1 MISETDNT
9 SESDPVLNNELGLGK
24 PDLNGSFPI
33 NDQLR
38 LKLHFDQTPL
48 GIIEWDKDF
57 KVIRWNPAAEKI
69 FGYSEEEVFGRK
81 GIDILVPENAKEI
94 IEKVWLQLINGKGG
108 TRSTNMNI
116 TKDGK
121 HILCDWYN
129 TPLINDNGEVIGV
142 SSLVNDITQQDKSSK
157 IQRALYK
164 ISESVNTINDINELY
179 EKIHHIVAGLMKAEN
194 FFIALYDESS
204 DLITFPYFVDECD
217 EKPEPGKLG
226 RGLTDYILRSGQ
238 DMLIDAKKDVELREM
253 GETDLIGQPAEIW
266 LGVSLKIKNKTIG
279 VIVLQD
285 YHDKSTYGEGEKQVL
300 IYVSEQIAMAISKKK
315 DEDEL
320 KRYSEELHE
329 LNKSKDKFFSI
340 IAHDL
345 RSPFYGLLGLTNII
359 KSEYEELQPDETK
372 AYLDDLYNS
381 TSNLYTLIENLLE
394 WSRIQSGNMTF
405 QPEEINFKEL
415 MEEVISVLHHTAQ
428 LKSISIK
435 IYINNCLLI
444 YGDRSMIRS
453 LMQNLISNAI
463 KFTHISGKINITCSK
478 INDEKL
484 EVKVK
489 DTGVGISKNK
499 ISKLFRID
507 ENTSSSGTNKEK
519 GTGLGLLL
527 CREIVEKHGSTI
539 NVTSEIGKGT
549 CLSFA
554 LKLLSPVD

>member
-1 MISETDNT
+1 MISGTDNI
-9 SESDPVLNNELGLGK
+9 SKSDSLLNNGQ
-24 PDLNGSFPI
+24 DLKKLSKNESFPI

-69 FGYSEEEVFGRK
+69 FGYTQEEAFGNK
-81 GIDILVPENAKEI
+81 GIDIIVPENAKDSV
-94 IEKVWLQLINGKGG
+94 EKVWLQLLNRKGG
-108 TRSTNMNI
+108 TRSTNLNI
-116 TKDGK
+116 TRDGK
-121 HILCDWYN
+121 QILCDWYN
-129 TPLINDNGEVIGV
+129 TPLINDDGEVIGV
-142 SSLVNDITQQDKSSK
+142 SSLVNDITQQDKTNK

-194 FFIALYDESS
+194 FFIALYDKST
-204 DLITFPYFVDECD
+204 DLISFPYFVDECD

-238 DMLIDAKKDVELREM
+238 DMLIDAKKDIELRKM
-253 GETDLIGQPAEIW
+253 GETDLIGEPAEIW
-266 LGVSLKIKNKTIG
+266 LGVSLKIMNKTIG

-285 YHDKSTYGEGEKQVL
+285 YYDKTTYGEEEKQVL

-320 KRYSEELHE
+320 KKYSEELQE

-345 RSPFYGLLGLTNII
+345 KSPFYGLLGLTNII
-359 KSEYEELQPDETK
+359 KSEYEQLPPDETK
-372 AYLDDLYNS
+372 AYLNELYSS

-405 QPEEINFKEL
+405 QPEPINFKEL
-415 MEEVISVLHHTAQ
+415 TEEVISVLHQTAQ
-428 LKSISIK
+428 LKSISIDNC
-435 IYINNCLLI
+435 IYDCII
-444 YGDRSMIRS
+444 IHGDRAMIRS

-463 KFTHISGKINITCSK
+463 KFTHEEGSINISCNK
-478 INDEKL
+478 INDEN
-484 EVKVK
+484 VKVK
-489 DTGVGISKNK
+489 VNDTGVGISDDN

-507 ENTSSSGTNKEK
+507 ENTSSPGTNKEK

-527 CREIVEKHGSTI
+527 CREIVEMHGSAI

-549 CLSFA
+549 CFSFV
-554 LKLLSPVD
+554 LKLTLPVN

>member
-1 MISETDNT
+1 MTSETDNT
-9 SESDPVLNNELGLGK
+9 SKFDSVQNKEQDLEKS
-24 PDLNGSFPI
+24 DLNGNIPI

-57 KVIRWNPAAEKI
+57 KVIRWNPAAEKM
-69 FGYSEEEVFGRK
+69 FGYTQEEASGRK
-81 GIDILVPENAKEI
+81 GIDLLVPKNAKES
-94 IEKVWLQLINGKGG
+94 IEKVWLQLLNGKGG

-121 HILCDWYN
+121 QILCDWYN

-194 FFIALYDESS
+194 FFIALYDEST
-204 DLITFPYFVDECD
+204 DLISFPYFVDECD

-238 DMLIDAKKDVELREM
+238 DMLIDAKKDVELREK

-285 YHDKSTYGEGEKQVL
+285 YHDKSTYGEEEKQVL

-320 KRYSEELHE
+320 KRYSEELQE

-359 KSEYEELQPDETK
+359 KSEYEELQLDETK
-372 AYLDDLYNS
+372 AYLDELYSS

-394 WSRIQSGNMTF
+394 WSRIQSGSMTF
-405 QPEEINFKEL
+405 QPEGIDFKEL
-415 MEEVISVLHHTAQ
+415 MEEVISVLNQTAQ
-428 LKSISIK
+428 LKSISI
-435 IYINNCLLI
+435 INDINNCLMI
-444 YGDRSMIRS
+444 HGDRAMIRS

-463 KFTHISGKINITCSK
+463 KFTHDGGSINISCSK
-478 INDEKL
+478 INDEKV

-489 DTGVGISKNK
+489 DTGVGISNDK

-507 ENTSSSGTNKEK
+507 ENTSSPGTNKEK

-527 CREIVEKHGSTI
+527 CSEIVEMHESTI
-539 NVTSEIGKGT
+539 NVSSEIGKGT
-549 CLSFA
+549 YFSFA
-554 LKLLSPVD
+554 LKLSSPAD

>member
-1 MISETDNT
+1 MKSETDNIAEPD
-9 SESDPVLNNELGLGK
+9 SVKSNKQDLGK
-24 PDLNGSFPI
+24 PELNENFQI
-33 NDQLR
+33 NDQQR

-69 FGYSEEEVFGRK
+69 FGYTEAEALGRTGYDILLPQETKEIVEEV
-81 GIDILVPENAKEI
+81 
-94 IEKVWLQLINGKGG
+94 WHQLLNRKGG
-108 TRSTNMNI
+108 TRSTNLNV

-129 TPLINDNGEVIGV
+129 TPLINDNCEVIGV
-142 SSLVNDITQQDKSSK
+142 SSLFNDITKQDKTRK
-157 IQRALYK
+157 IQSALYK

-179 EKIHHIVAGLMKAEN
+179 KEIHNTIAGLMKAEN
-194 FFIALYDESS
+194 FFIALYDEST
-204 DLITFPYFVDECD
+204 DLISFPYFVDECD

-226 RGLTDYILRSGQ
+226 RGLTDYILRSEQ
-238 DMLIDAKKDVELREM
+238 DMLIDANKDFELREM

-285 YHDKSTYGEGEKQVL
+285 YHDKTTYGEEEKQVL

-320 KRYSEELHE
+320 KRYSQELQE

-345 RSPFYGLLGLTNII
+345 RSPFYGLMGLTNIL
-359 KSEYEELQPDETK
+359 KSEYEELPSDETK
-372 AYLDDLYNS
+372 DYLDELYRS

-394 WSRIQSGNMTF
+394 WSRIQSGKMTF
-405 QPEEINFKEL
+405 QPEKFDFKEL
-415 MEEVISVLHHTAQ
+415 MEEVISVLHQTAQ

-435 IYINNCLLI
+435 NCINDCLLI
-444 YGDRSMIRS
+444 HADRAMIRS
-453 LMQNLISNAI
+453 VIQNLISNAI
-463 KFTHISGKINITCSK
+463 KFTHNGGSINISCSK
-478 INDEKL
+478 INDEKV
-484 EVKVK
+484 EVKIN
-489 DTGVGISKNK
+489 DTGIGMSKEK

-507 ENTSSSGTNKEK
+507 ENTSSPGTNKEK

-527 CREIVEKHGSTI
+527 CKEIVEKHGSTI
-539 NVTSEIGKGT
+539 DITSEIKKGT
-549 CLSFA
+549 CFSFA
-554 LKLLSPVD
+554 LSISSST

>member
-1 MISETDNT
+1 
-9 SESDPVLNNELGLGK
+9 
-24 PDLNGSFPI
+24 
-33 NDQLR
+33 
-38 LKLHFDQTPL
+38 
-48 GIIEWDKDF
+48 
-57 KVIRWNPAAEKI
+57 
-69 FGYSEEEVFGRK
+69 
-81 GIDILVPENAKEI
+81 
-94 IEKVWLQLINGKGG
+94 
-108 TRSTNMNI
+108 MNI

-121 HILCDWYN
+121 QILCDWYN
-129 TPLINDNGEVIGV
+129 TPLINDDGEVVGV

-157 IQRALYK
+157 IQRSLYK

-194 FFIALYDESS
+194 FFIALYDEST
-204 DLITFPYFVDECD
+204 DLISFPYFVDECD

-238 DMLIDAKKDVELREM
+238 DMLIDAKKDVELREI

-285 YHDKSTYGEGEKQVL
+285 YHDKSTYGEEEKQVL

-320 KRYSEELHE
+320 KRYSEELQE

-372 AYLDDLYNS
+372 AYLDELYSS

-394 WSRIQSGNMTF
+394 WSRIQSGSMTF
-405 QPEEINFKEL
+405 QPEEIDFKEL
-415 MEEVISVLHHTAQ
+415 MEEVISVLNQTAQ
-428 LKSISIK
+428 LKSISI
-435 IYINNCLLI
+435 INHINNCLMI
-444 YGDRSMIRS
+444 HGDRAMIRS

-463 KFTHISGKINITCSK
+463 KFTHDGGSINISCSK
-478 INDEKL
+478 INDEKV

-489 DTGVGISKNK
+489 DTGVGISNDK

-507 ENTSSSGTNKEK
+507 ENTSSPGTNKEK

-527 CREIVEKHGSTI
+527 CSEIVEMHGSTI
-539 NVTSEIGKGT
+539 NVSSEIGKGT
-549 CLSFA
+549 YFSFA
-554 LKLLSPVD
+554 LKLSSPAD

>member
-1 MISETDNT
+1 MTSETENT
-9 SESDPVLNNELGLGK
+9 SEFDSVLNKEQDLEKSN
-24 PDLNGSFPI
+24 LNGNIPI

-57 KVIRWNPAAEKI
+57 NVISWNPAAEKI
-69 FGYSEEEVFGRK
+69 FGYTQEEATGRK
-81 GIDILVPENAKEI
+81 GIDILVPENAKDI
-94 IEKVWLQLINGKGG
+94 IEKVWLQLLNGKGG

-194 FFIALYDESS
+194 FFIALYDEST
-204 DLITFPYFVDECD
+204 DLISFPYFVDECD

-238 DMLIDAKKDVELREM
+238 DMLINAKKDVELREM

-266 LGVSLKIKNKTIG
+266 LGVSLKIKDKTIG

-285 YHDKSTYGEGEKQVL
+285 YHDKSIYGEEEKQVL

-320 KRYSEELHE
+320 KRYSEELQE

-359 KSEYEELQPDETK
+359 KSEYEELQPHETK
-372 AYLDDLYNS
+372 AYLDELYSS

-394 WSRIQSGNMTF
+394 WSRIQSGSMTF
-405 QPEEINFKEL
+405 QPEEIDFKEL
-415 MEEVISVLHHTAQ
+415 MEEVISQTAQ

-435 IYINNCLLI
+435 NHINNCLMI
-444 YGDRSMIRS
+444 HGDRAMIRS

-463 KFTHISGKINITCSK
+463 KFTHEGGSINVSCSK
-478 INDEKL
+478 INDEKV

-489 DTGVGISKNK
+489 DTGVGISNDK

-507 ENTSSSGTNKEK
+507 ENISSPGTNKEK

-527 CREIVEKHGSTI
+527 CNEIVEMHGSTI
-539 NVTSEIGKGT
+539 NVSSEIGKGT
-549 CLSFA
+549 YFSFA
-554 LKLLSPVD
+554 LKLSSPAD

>member
-1 MISETDNT
+1 MTSETENT
-9 SESDPVLNNELGLGK
+9 SESDPLENNEQDIVKPSLG
-24 PDLNGSFPI
+24 GSFPI

-38 LKLHFDQTPL
+38 LELHFNQTPL

-69 FGYSEEEVFGRK
+69 FGYSEEEASGRK
-81 GIDILVPENAKEI
+81 GIDLLVPENAKEI
-94 IEKVWLQLINGKGG
+94 IEKVWLQLLNGKGG

-116 TKDGK
+116 TKDRK
-121 HILCDWYN
+121 QILCDWYN

-179 EKIHHIVAGLMKAEN
+179 EEIHNIVAGLMKAEN
-194 FFIALYDESS
+194 FYIALYDEFT
-204 DLITFPYFVDECD
+204 DLISFPYFVDECD

-238 DMLIDAKKDVELREM
+238 DMLIDAKKDMELKAM
-253 GETDLIGQPAEIW
+253 GETDMIGQPAEIW

-279 VIVLQD
+279 VIVVQD
-285 YHDKSTYGEGEKQVL
+285 YYDKTTYGEEEKQVL
-300 IYVSEQIAMAISKKK
+300 IYVSEQIASAISKKM
-315 DEDEL
+315 DEEEL

-345 RSPFYGLLGLTNII
+345 RSPFYGLMGLTNIL
-359 KSEYEELQPDETK
+359 KSEYEELPPDETRV
-372 AYLDDLYNS
+372 YLDELYSS

-394 WSRIQSGNMTF
+394 WSRIQSGKMIF
-405 QPEEINFKEL
+405 QPEELDFKEL
-415 MEEVISVLHHTAQ
+415 LQEVIPVLYQTAQ
-428 LKSISIK
+428 LKSISIENC
-435 IYINNCLLI
+435 INNCLII
-444 YGDRSMIRS
+444 YADWAMIRS

-463 KFTHISGKINITCSK
+463 KFTHKGGSINISCSK
-478 INDEKL
+478 INDEKI

-489 DTGVGISKNK
+489 DTGVGMSEDK

-507 ENTSSSGTNKEK
+507 ENISTPGTNKEK
-519 GTGLGLLL
+519 GTGLGFLL
-527 CREIVEKHGSTI
+527 CKEIVEKHGSTI
-539 NVTSEIGKGT
+539 NVTSEIGKGS
-549 CLSFA
+549 CFSFA
-554 LKLLSPVD
+554 LKLS

>member
-1 MISETDNT
+1 MTSETENT
-9 SESDPVLNNELGLGK
+9 SESDSVLNNEQDLEK

-57 KVIRWNPAAEKI
+57 HIISWNPAAEKI
-69 FGYSEEEVFGRK
+69 FGYTQEEASGRK
-81 GIDILVPENAKEI
+81 GIDLLVPENAKEM
-94 IEKVWLQLINGKGG
+94 IEKVWLQLLNGNGG

-121 HILCDWYN
+121 QILCDWYN
-129 TPLINDNGEVIGV
+129 TPLINDDGKVVGV
-142 SSLVNDITQQDKSSK
+142 SSLVNDITKQDKSSK

-194 FFIALYDESS
+194 FFIALYDEST
-204 DLITFPYFVDECD
+204 DLISFPYFVDECD

-238 DMLIDAKKDVELREM
+238 DMLIDAKKDVELRKM

-266 LGVSLKIKNKTIG
+266 LGISLKIKNKTIG

-285 YHDKSTYGEGEKQVL
+285 YHDKSTYGEEEKQVL

-320 KRYSEELHE
+320 KRYSEELQE

-359 KSEYEELQPDETK
+359 KSEYDELPPDETK
-372 AYLDDLYNS
+372 AYLDELYSS

-394 WSRIQSGNMTF
+394 WSSIKSGNMTF
-405 QPEEINFKEL
+405 
-415 MEEVISVLHHTAQ
+415 
-428 LKSISIK
+428 
-435 IYINNCLLI
+435 
-444 YGDRSMIRS
+444 
-453 LMQNLISNAI
+453 
-463 KFTHISGKINITCSK
+463 
-478 INDEKL
+478 
-484 EVKVK
+484 
-489 DTGVGISKNK
+489 
-499 ISKLFRID
+499 
-507 ENTSSSGTNKEK
+507 
-519 GTGLGLLL
+519 
-527 CREIVEKHGSTI
+527 
-539 NVTSEIGKGT
+539 
-549 CLSFA
+549 
-554 LKLLSPVD
+554 